1 MFPDRASLV
10 QSAVDR
16 IRETAREAIARR
28 GAFNIVL
35 AGGTTPAAL
44 YRALAEEDLDWENW
58 RIYFG
63 DERCLPADD
72 AERNSVMVA
81 RNWLERVSTPPPE
94 VFVMPAE
101 RGPEQAAESYT
112 PVVRDALP
120 FDLVLL
126 GAGEDGHTAS
136 LFPHHHHP
144 EHELVH
150 AVNDAPKPPSQ
161 RVSLGYAALNT
172 AGQVLFLVTGQNKAD
187 MVRRWRN
194 GEDLPVNHVRGKTV
208 TIVYLDVD
216 AAMDG
221 LPDADLSMAEDK

>member
-1 MFPDRASLV
+1 M
-10 QSAVDR
+10 
-16 IRETAREAIARR
+16 ARDAIARR
-28 GAFNIVL
+28 GAFRLVL

-44 YRALAEEDLDWENW
+44 YRALAEADLDWRNW

-94 VFVMPAE
+94 VFEMPAE
-101 RGPEQAAESYT
+101 RGPQQAAEAYT
-112 PVVRDALP
+112 PVVRAALP

-136 LFPHHHHP
+136 LFPGHHHP

-150 AVNDAPKPPSQ
+150 AVNDAPKPPPR
-161 RVSLGYAALNT
+161 RVTLGYAALNH
-172 AGQVLFLVTGQNKAD
+172 ARQVLFLVTGQSKAD
-187 MVRRWRN
+187 MVRRWLN
-194 GEDLPVNHVRGKTV
+194 GEDLPVNRVRGRTV
-208 TIVYLDVD
+208 TDVYLDVD
-216 AAMDG
+216 AAADG
-221 LPDADLSMAEDK
+221 LPDSDLSMAADK